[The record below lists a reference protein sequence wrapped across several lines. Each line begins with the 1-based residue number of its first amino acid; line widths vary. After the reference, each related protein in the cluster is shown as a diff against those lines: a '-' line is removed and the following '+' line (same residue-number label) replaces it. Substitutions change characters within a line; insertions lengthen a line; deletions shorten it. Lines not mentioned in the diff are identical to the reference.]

1 MTDLTINYF
10 LFAGGEETEAQ
21 LLGVERFEGIEEKLI
36 PGYSV
41 GGPNVSVTKFFEGFD
56 DHRWLV
62 KNLIHISSAETSV
75 FLSAWKNNSNEEF
88 LSQTKKSRH
97 TVISS
102 LQFGTLVEVEFG
114 FIPAVKKLNG
124 EVRTNKRYPDTIHKG
139 EMHKRRLCVVV
150 KADSSRVR
158 VVPITS
164 QTPSSAGDLSICE
177 INDESLADLTSYND
191 PEISS
196 YAICGMIKTVALTR
210 VLPPVSIQR
219 GVRAAFRD
227 NRYSKKL
234 KSRDKKAFKQALS
247 HAVGLT
253 DYYDLKDKVSEYY
266 QELEVLKPT
275 NASLMQEK
283 AASEI
288 TSSRYD
294 ALLEMMTDWRMG
306 VSGENAV
313 NARAFI
319 EAEISEY
326 TAILNGD

>member
-10 LFAGGEETEAQ
+10 LHTEDESSEIK
-21 LLGVERFEGIEEKLI
+21 LLGTERFEGIEENLI

-41 GGPNVSVTKFFEGFD
+41 GGPKVSVTKFFEGFD
-56 DHRWLV
+56 YHRWLV
-62 KNLIHISSAETSV
+62 KNLVHVSRTETSIY
-75 FLSAWKNNSNEEF
+75 LSAWANNSNEEF
-88 LSQTKKSRH
+88 LSQTKKSKH

-114 FIPAVKKLNG
+114 FIPTVRKVNG

-139 EMHKRRLCVVV
+139 EIHKRRLCVVV

-164 QTPSSAGDLSICE
+164 QTPITAGDLSICK

-191 PEISS
+191 PEIPS
-196 YAICGMIKTVALTR
+196 YAICGMIKTVALSR
-210 VLPPVSIQR
+210 ILPPLSLQN

-234 KSRDKKAFKQALS
+234 KSRDKSAFKQALS

-253 DYYDLKDKVSEYY
+253 DYFDLKEKVSEYY
-266 QELEVLKPT
+266 QELQVVKPA
-275 NASLMQEK
+275 NEEMMQEK
-283 AASEI
+283 ADFEI
-288 TSSRYD
+288 TSNRYD
-294 ALLEMMTDWRMG
+294 ALLEMMTDWQMG
-306 VSGENAV
+306 VSGENAD
-313 NARAFI
+313 NARAYI
-319 EAEISEY
+319 EAEITEY
-326 TAILNGD
+326 TAILNDV